1 MRQRLCA
8 PGRSRASPPQ
18 SGEARAARYAIRK
31 LRILPIGRRWS
42 RMSEEMRHALDLAM
56 GAEHLPA
63 WFKRTDGTM
72 RYYPMSG
79 EGSNTLVTVPAID
92 VEADQTLSWVR
103 SEATRVNDS
112 YDIAFEAWARHVAS
126 DGGQFRN

>member
-1 MRQRLCA
+1 
-8 PGRSRASPPQ
+8 
-18 SGEARAARYAIRK
+18 
-31 LRILPIGRRWS
+31 
-42 RMSEEMRHALDLAM
+42 M

-103 SEATRVNDS
+103 SEADACELTPTT
-112 YDIAFEAWARHVAS
+112 
-126 DGGQFRN
+126 